1 MDKKIIYIFLGII
14 IILIIVMYITNI
26 SKKSDDL
33 ENEYFKELSP
43 GIFTNTSELL
53 KNEKS
58 TNNYKITDAFLN
70 MKDGISYI
78 KFKIVNTSGSNIDK
92 KDLKVKFITSQNT
105 IIKELYISINPLK
118 KGEEIMIKYDI
129 QSDLS
134 NCIDIIF
141 EEVIK

>member
-118 KGEEIMIKYDI
+118 KGEEIIIKYDI
-129 QSDLS
+129 QADLS

>member
-26 SKKSDDL
+26 SKKSNDL